1 MRLASPALRGI
12 VLTRLRKERRTIAY
26 VCAASAV
33 VGFLQPHGVFNARDP
48 FQADIATRMVW
59 IAGPIF
65 FGTLLGIAT
74 ALVQRGAGRLREL
87 ELIEQSAPLYG
98 RELARATALVPCVI
112 VTAGLLVYWLV
123 QFLTGFAAPP
133 AFFLLCLFAVVTGT
147 LVALSATL
155 RSGPA
160 RYLYVALAGA
170 VAAISY
176 VLALYADTLAPHPP
190 ATAGHYSDALGVAT
204 ELVFCAIISFAALR
218 QYGEAL
224 ARYDPIPEGESG

>member
-1 MRLASPALRGI
+1 MASQALRGI
-12 VLTRLRKERRTIAY
+12 VLTRLRKEARTLTY
-26 VCAASAV
+26 VCAASAA
-33 VGFLQPHGVFNARDP
+33 VGFLQPHGIFNERDP

-59 IAGPIF
+59 ISGPIF

-74 ALVQRGAGRLREL
+74 ALVQRGAGRLREI

-98 RELARATALVPCVI
+98 RELARATALVPCII
-112 VTAGLLVYWLV
+112 VACGLLVYWLV

-133 AFFLLCLFAVVTGT
+133 AFFFLCLVAVVSAT

-155 RSGPA
+155 RNGPA
-160 RYLYVALAGA
+160 RYVYVALACA

-176 VLALYADTLAPHPP
+176 VLVLYADTLAPHPP
-190 ATAGHYSDALGVAT
+190 ASVGHYSDVLGVAT
-204 ELVFCAIISFAALR
+204 EFVFCALISFAALR

-224 ARYDPIPEGESG
+224 ARYDPIPEG